1 MYATQVPPHDSAEHA
16 ITVVKRLSST
26 ELRKFKRQFT
36 QWQKQDQQQMDEEAV
51 LLACIEENSRLPA
64 PQQRRY
70 ERLRQKCERRTLT
83 ERELAEYRSL
93 LQQLEARNVKRVE
106 ALTALAQQRGTTL
119 RGIMADLGLQSADD
133 VD

>member
-1 MYATQVPPHDSAEHA
+1 MSATQVPPQVSAEHA
-16 ITVVKRLSST
+16 ITVVKRLSPT
-26 ELRKFKRQFT
+26 ELRKFKRKFT
-36 QWQKQDQQQMDEEAV
+36 KWQKQNQQQMDEEAV

-64 PQQRRY
+64 DKQKRY

-106 ALTALAQQRGTTL
+106 ALTALAQRRGTTL

-133 VD
+133 AD

>member
-1 MYATQVPPHDSAEHA
+1 MSATQVPPHVSAEHA
-16 ITVVKRLSST
+16 ITVVKRLSPT

-36 QWQKQDQQQMDEEAV
+36 EWQRQDQKQGDKEAK

-64 PQQRRY
+64 DKQRRY

-83 ERELAEYRSL
+83 ERELAEYRFL

-106 ALTALAQQRGTTL
+106 ALTALAQRRGTTL

-133 VD
+133 AD

>member
-1 MYATQVPPHDSAEHA
+1 MSATPVRPQVSAEHA
-16 ITVVKRLSST
+16 ITVVKRLSPT

-51 LLACIEENSRLPA
+51 LLACIEENSSLPA
-64 PQQRRY
+64 DKQKRY
-70 ERLRQKCERRTLT
+70 ERLRQKCERKTLT

-106 ALTALAQQRGTTL
+106 ALSALAQRRGTTL
-119 RGIMADLGLQSADD
+119 RGIMADLGLQSAADAD
-133 VD
+133 